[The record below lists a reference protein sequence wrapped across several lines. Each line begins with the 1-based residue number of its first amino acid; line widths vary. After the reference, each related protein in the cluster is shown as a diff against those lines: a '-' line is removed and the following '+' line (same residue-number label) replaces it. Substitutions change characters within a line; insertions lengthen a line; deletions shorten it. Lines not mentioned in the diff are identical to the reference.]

1 MSWIQKLYD
10 TYESCSAAIGDV
22 TDESKVPLLP
32 ICHTTRIAHIEIVI
46 DGDGQFVRSRVVPR
60 NEARTIIPA
69 TERSAGRASGPVAH
83 PLSDKLQY
91 VAGDYPLFG
100 GSKTSHFDL
109 YREALAD
116 WCSSKYAHPK
126 IEAVLS
132 YIERANVIGDL
143 VDWGTL
149 SIDEN
154 GKLLQKTDF
163 RKSDDSVSIFDLLGG
178 QEQEGAFVRWIVE
191 VPEDM
196 EPRVWM
202 DRSLWDSWID
212 YYTNTKERKTL
223 CYVSGEMR
231 FAPDQHPSKIR
242 NDGDKAKLISAN
254 DSSGFTYRGRFTD
267 SEQAAGV
274 GFTVTQKAHNALR
287 WVISRQGFRR
297 NDQAIVAWAI
307 SGHDVP
313 QPTAGPLEILG
324 LTEVQSDEA
333 HSAYTAQDI
342 GIQFRN
348 RLAGYGRTLEVTD
361 EVVVMGL
368 DSATPGR
375 AAISFYRLLTG
386 SEYLER
392 IKSWHE
398 SCRWLH
404 RYRFVEVG
412 TEAKTKKKPLP
423 YIGAPSPRDIIE
435 AAYGEGVDDK
445 LRVSTMERLLPC
457 VVDGAP
463 LPRDI
468 VESSVRRATN
478 RVGLEGWQWE
488 KALSIACALFNKSM
502 EKESYSMALE
512 PERTSRDYLYGRLLA
527 LADNLEQWALSSSN
541 ESRQTTA
548 ARMMNRFAERPFT
561 TWRTIEL
568 ALQPYIAR
576 LGRKSW
582 KMQKRIDEVK
592 SLFDTDDFVSDKRL
606 SGEFLLGFSCQR
618 EDLRNKPEEMESIQ
632 RSEEDGDDD

>member
-1 MSWIQKLYD
+1 MSWIQKLYE
-10 TYESCSAAIGDV
+10 TYERCSAAIGDV

-32 ICHTTRIAHIEIVI
+32 ICHTTRIAHIEVVI
-46 DGDGQFVRSRVVPR
+46 DGEGSYVRSRIVPK

-91 VAGDYPLFG
+91 VAGDYIESG
-100 GSKTSHFDL
+100 GSKTSHFEL
-109 YREALAD
+109 YRETLAG
-116 WCSSKYAHPK
+116 WTNSEYSHPK
-126 IEAVLS
+126 TKAVLR
-132 YIERANVIGDL
+132 YIEKRRVIGDL
-143 VDWGTL
+143 ADWGTL
-149 SIDEN
+149 LTGDA
-154 GKLLQKTDF
+154 GTLLQKAEF
-163 RKSDDSVSIFDLLGG
+163 RKTNDSVSIFDVLGA
-178 QEQEGAFVRWIVE
+178 QEQDGAFIRWV
-191 VPEDM
+191 VDVSGDM
-196 EPRVWM
+196 EPRAWQ
-202 DRSLWDSWID
+202 DRSLWEAWIA

-267 SEQAAGV
+267 SEQAAGL
-274 GFTVTQKAHNALR
+274 GFAVTQKAHNALR
-287 WVISRQGFRR
+287 WIISRQGFRR
-297 NDQAIVAWAI
+297 NDQAIVAWAV

-324 LTEVQSDEA
+324 FSAVQSDEA
-333 HSAYTAQDI
+333 HAAYTAQDI
-342 GIQFRN
+342 GIRFRD
-348 RLAGYGRTLEVTD
+348 RLAGYGRTLDRTD

-386 SEYLER
+386 SEYLGR
-392 IKSWHE
+392 IESWHE

-412 TEAKTKKKPLP
+412 TDAKSKKKPLP

-435 AAYGEGVDDK
+435 AAYGEKVDDK
-445 LRVSTMERLLPC
+445 LRMSTMERLLPC
-457 VVDGAP
+457 IVDGAS

-468 VESSVRRATN
+468 VESAVRRATN
-478 RVGLEGWQWE
+478 RVGLEAWQWE
-488 KALSIACALFNKSM
+488 KALSIACALFKKSM
-502 EKESYSMALE
+502 EKERYSMALE
-512 PERTSRDYLYGRLLA
+512 PERTTRDYLYGRLLA
-527 LADNLEQWALSSSN
+527 LADNLEQWALSTSN
-541 ESRQTTA
+541 ESRQTSA

-576 LGRKSW
+576 LGGKSW
-582 KMQKRIDEVK
+582 KLQKKIDEVK
-592 SLFDTDDFVSDKRL
+592 TLFDTDDFVSDKRL

-618 EDLRNKPEEMESIQ
+618 EDLRNRPDENESTR
-632 RSEEDGDDD
+632 RSDEDGKNE